1 MDYSSQ
7 SIGQAVEYFS
17 SLPSIGKKTAQ
28 RLVFHL
34 LRQEGAFIEN
44 FSKSIASLANDVV
57 FCSTCFNFTEYDPCP
72 ICSSEKRKNN
82 LICVVEQP
90 SDITLIEKTG
100 EYFGRYH
107 VLHGLID
114 PLGGISPDLI
124 KLKELVGRMGS
135 VDEVILA
142 LNPTVEGEITIQY
155 LSKILKPLGIKI
167 TKIASG
173 IPIGSSLEFTDQAT
187 LSKALEGRIVL

>member
-7 SIGQAVEYFS
+7 AIQQAVEYFS

-28 RLVFHL
+28 RLVYHL
-34 LRQEGAFIEN
+34 LRQEGTFIEK
-44 FSKSIASLANDVV
+44 FSESVLNLASDIV
-57 FCSTCFNFTEYDPCP
+57 FCSVCFNFTEDDPCP
-72 ICSSEKRKNN
+72 ICSSKKRKRNI
-82 LICVVEQP
+82 ICAVEQP
-90 SDITLIEKTG
+90 SDIVLLEKTA
-100 EYFGRYH
+100 EYFGLYH

-124 KLKELVGRMGS
+124 KLKELVSRMGD
-135 VDEVILA
+135 VEELILA

-155 LSKILKPLGIKI
+155 ITKILKPLGVKI

-187 LSKALEGRIVL
+187 LSRALEGRIEL